1 MTAPDRICGFSR
13 GFTLV
18 VISLLL
24 STFGWATSTAKVV
37 VGVLPTYDQ
46 GGSNYGPEFCQHL
59 TTMIF
64 QELQSSSVQP
74 LLLNPG
80 GLYTGTADEYTL
92 DYARKSDVDVALV
105 TVLLTTDMPAKGD
118 FTIKVKADLVDL
130 KTGAS
135 MASWQSTTAIN
146 RHEVAHEAF
155 ETLGDNNSRVGQMRD
170 SMALLRS
177 SSKPFEKQAIGAA
190 ARKIAQDINS
200 QAARGVASVTPA
212 REAQPVA
219 SGGAPCNINFKV
231 GYVTKHASSK
241 SYDLIVNGKD
251 ETLDIKDGEVPLS
264 VPSGTLLIQLAVHD
278 SPYKV
283 PKQALYQLNA
293 QLDCSQNHHDLRYEI
308 GQVGEGF
315 VKWQ

>member
-1 MTAPDRICGFSR
+1 MTAPDRTCGFLR

-18 VISLLL
+18 AILLL
-24 STFGWATSTAKVV
+24 FSTFALAAAPAKVV

-130 KTGAS
+130 K
-135 MASWQSTTAIN
+135 N
-146 RHEVAHEAF
+146 RCVDGLLAEHDAH
-155 ETLGDNNSRVGQMRD
+155 Q
-170 SMALLRS
+170 
-177 SSKPFEKQAIGAA
+177 P
-190 ARKIAQDINS
+190 
-200 QAARGVASVTPA
+200 ARGRP
-212 REAQPVA
+212 R
-219 SGGAPCNINFKV
+219 GI
-231 GYVTKHASSK
+231 
-241 SYDLIVNGKD
+241 
-251 ETLDIKDGEVPLS
+251 
-264 VPSGTLLIQLAVHD
+264 
-278 SPYKV
+278 
-283 PKQALYQLNA
+283 
-293 QLDCSQNHHDLRYEI
+293 
-308 GQVGEGF
+308 
-315 VKWQ
+315 

>member
-1 MTAPDRICGFSR
+1 MMAPDRICGLFR
-13 GFTLV
+13 GFTFT
-18 VISLLL
+18 IIILLL
-24 STFGWATSTAKVV
+24 STSVLAASPGKVV

-64 QELQSSSVQP
+64 EELQSSSVQP

-80 GLYTGTADEYTL
+80 GLYTATADEYTL
-92 DYARKSDVDVALV
+92 DYARKSDVDVALI
-105 TVLLTTDMPAKGD
+105 TVLLTTEMPAKGD
-118 FTIKVKADLVDL
+118 FTIKVRSDLVDL

-135 MASWQSTTAIN
+135 MASWQSTTPIS

-155 ETLGDNNSRVGQMRD
+155 TTLGDSNSRVGQVRD
-170 SMALLRS
+170 SMSYFRS

-190 ARKIAQDINS
+190 ARKIAQDVNA
-200 QAARGVASVTPA
+200 QAVRGAASVTPTK
-212 REAQPVA
+212 EAQTVA
-219 SGGAPCNINFKV
+219 PGGPPCSINFKV

-251 ETLDIKDGEVPLS
+251 ETLDVKDGEVPIS
-264 VPSGTLLIQLAVHD
+264 VPSGPLLIQLAVHD
-278 SPYKV
+278 APYKV
-283 PKQALYQLNA
+283 PKQDLYQLNA